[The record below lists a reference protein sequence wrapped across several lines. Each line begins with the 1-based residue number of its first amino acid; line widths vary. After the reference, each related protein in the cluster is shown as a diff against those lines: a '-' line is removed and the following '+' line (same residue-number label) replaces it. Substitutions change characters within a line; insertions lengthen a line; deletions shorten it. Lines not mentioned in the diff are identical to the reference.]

1 MQIYKQ
7 LLYLLSPKERRTGF
21 WLILMYLVMA
31 LLDIVGVASIM
42 PFIYVLSNP
51 EVIETNNLINTA
63 FNISNKIGIET
74 AQEFI
79 FALGIIFF
87 ILLVL
92 SLSFKALT
100 TFVQTHFTQMRQYS
114 IAKKLIEG
122 YLHQPYSWF
131 LNRHSA
137 DLGKTILSEVGIIV
151 SSALK
156 PFLNLIAQ
164 TIVTVSLITLIV
176 FTNPKLALIV
186 GLTLIIAFSVIYK
199 ISRSFLQ
206 RIGGERV
213 KSNHLRFTALSEAFG
228 AVKEIKLGGFE
239 QIYIDKFSY
248 AAKRTAA

>member
-1 MQIYKQ
+1 
-7 LLYLLSPKERRTGF
+7 
-21 WLILMYLVMA
+21 MA
-31 LLDIVGVASIM
+31 FLDIVGVASIM

-51 EVIETNNLINTA
+51 EVIETNNFINSA
-63 FNISNKIGIET
+63 FNVSNKIGIKT

-79 FALGIIFF
+79 FALEIIFF

-100 TFVQTHFTQMRQYS
+100 TFVQTHFTQMRPYS

-164 TIVTVSLITLIV
+164 
-176 FTNPKLALIV
+176 NC
-186 GLTLIIAFSVIYK
+186 YC
-199 ISRSFLQ
+199 RS
-206 RIGGERV
+206 
-213 KSNHLRFTALSEAFG
+213 N
-228 AVKEIKLGGFE
+228 
-239 QIYIDKFSY
+239 YINSFY
-248 AAKRTAA
+248 